1 MCFQAAILQT
11 VDFHVLMGKIV
22 IGFGQ
27 QIGCDRVF
35 EGKAGSQNRPAG
47 GWMAISGYG
56 PRKSTVSTNL
66 SHCFQDLHCRFY
78 R

>member
-27 QIGCDRVF
+27 QIGCERVL

-47 GWMAISGYG
+47 GWMAISG
-56 PRKSTVSTNL
+56 
-66 SHCFQDLHCRFY
+66 
-78 R
+78 